1 MFGNLGNMMD
11 MFGKMKDIQARMQ
24 EAQQSLSTLTE
35 TGESGAGMVRATVNG
50 LKQVIKLDIDPDMVK
65 SIGTSNDD
73 REMLQDLVVA
83 AINKAMETME
93 PKIREHLRK
102 STEGLLP
109 NIPGMDLGS
118 MMP

>member
-1 MFGNLGNMMD
+1 MFGNVGNMME

-24 EAQQSLSTLTE
+24 EAQKSLSTLTE

-50 LKQVIKLDIDPDMVK
+50 LKQVISVDIDPELITVE
-65 SIGTSNDD
+65 D
-73 REMLQDLVVA
+73 REMMQDLVVA
-83 AINKAMETME
+83 AINKAMETMD
-93 PKIREHLRK
+93 PKIREHLKK

-109 NIPGMDLGS
+109 NIPGMDLGN

>member
-1 MFGNLGNMMD
+1 MD
-11 MFGKMKDIQARMQ
+11 MFGKMKEIQSRMQ

-50 LKQVIKLDIDPDMVK
+50 LKQVVRVDIEPNMM
-65 SIGTSNDD
+65 NPDD

-83 AINKAMETME
+83 AINKAMENLE
-93 PKIREHLRK
+93 PRIREHLKK

-109 NIPGMDLGS
+109 NIPGMDLGN

>member
-24 EAQQSLSTLTE
+24 EAQQSLSTITE

-50 LKQVIKLDIDPDMVK
+50 LKQVLSVEIDPDLVK
-65 SIGTSNDD
+65 IED
-73 REMLQDLVVA
+73 REMMQDLVVA
-83 AINKAMETME
+83 AINKAMDTIE
-93 PKIREHLRK
+93 PKIREHLKK

-109 NIPGMDLGS
+109 NIPGLDLGN

>member
-1 MFGNLGNMMD
+1 MFGNVGNMMEV
-11 MFGKMKDIQARMQ
+11 FGKMKDIQARMQ

-50 LKQVIKLDIDPDMVK
+50 LKQVISVEIDPELIHV
-65 SIGTSNDD
+65 DD
-73 REMLQDLVVA
+73 REMMQDLVVA
-83 AINKAMETME
+83 AINKAMETMD
-93 PKIREHLRK
+93 PRIREHLKK

-109 NIPGMDLGS
+109 NIPGLDLGN

>member
-1 MFGNLGNMMD
+1 ME

-50 LKQVIKLDIDPDMVK
+50 LKQVISVDIDPELIKVE
-65 SIGTSNDD
+65 D

-83 AINKAMETME
+83 AINKAMEIME
-93 PKIREHLRK
+93 PKIREHLKK

-109 NIPGMDLGS
+109 NIPGMDLGN

>member
-1 MFGNLGNMMD
+1 MFGNVGNMME

-24 EAQQSLSTLTE
+24 EAQQSLSTITQ

-50 LKQVIKLDIDPDMVK
+50 LKQVIAVEIDPELIK
-65 SIGTSNDD
+65 IED
-73 REMLQDLVVA
+73 REMMQDLVVA
-83 AINKAMETME
+83 AINKAMETIE
-93 PKIREHLRK
+93 PRIREHLKK

-109 NIPGMDLGS
+109 NIPGLDLGN

>member
-1 MFGNLGNMMD
+1 MFGNLGNMVD

-24 EAQQSLSTLTE
+24 EAQQSLSTITA

-50 LKQVIKLDIDPDMVK
+50 LKQVLSVEIDPDLVK
-65 SIGTSNDD
+65 VED
-73 REMLQDLVVA
+73 REMMQDLVVA
-83 AINKAMETME
+83 AINKAMDTIE
-93 PKIREHLRK
+93 PKIREHLKK

-109 NIPGMDLGS
+109 NIPGLDLGN

>member
-11 MFGKMKDIQARMQ
+11 MVGKMKDIQARMQ
-24 EAQQSLSTLTE
+24 EAQQSLATITE
-35 TGESGAGMVRATVNG
+35 TGESGAGMVRVTLNG
-50 LKQVIKLDIDPDMVK
+50 LKQVLSVEIDPDLIKVE
-65 SIGTSNDD
+65 D
-73 REMLQDLVVA
+73 REMMQDLVVA

-93 PKIREHLRK
+93 PKIREHLKK

-109 NIPGMDLGS
+109 NIPGLDLGN